1 MIKEMLLSLG
11 KYIDSL
17 VPAPE
22 PENRQN
28 ADCNCCILRICC
40 CNPCNCLKNALPGK
54 PRVTRHHAAKQEI
67 ADRNCR
73 KFAVQTNP
81 CVTKHQ
87 GAIASAK
94 RCPRCGQGN
103 RLYYRNASAR
113 DGLQSWCKQCQLD
126 YQKGKSAGTAGITPV
141 IPPEVIYP
149 EMDIAALYQQMVSA
163 SYSTD
168 VTPLPE
174 PQPDPPP
181 EPDFKPHIEIPDL
194 TGAGELAA
202 NVTAEVAGY
211 FTGIPGLGLGITM
224 LKMIGDAGND
234 R

>member
-1 MIKEMLLSLG
+1 MIKEMLLALG
-11 KYIDSL
+11 KYID
-17 VPAPE
+17 
-22 PENRQN
+22 ENFRT
-28 ADCNCCILRICC
+28 
-40 CNPCNCLKNALPGK
+40 P
-54 PRVTRHHAAKQEI
+54 HHAEA
-67 ADRNCR
+67 RP
-73 KFAVQTNP
+73 KFRSAP
-81 CVTKHQ
+81 FRHSLK

-94 RCPRCGQGN
+94 RCPRCGHRN

-126 YQKGKSAGTAGITPV
+126 YQRGRSAGTAGITPV
-141 IPPEVIYP
+141 IPPEVIFP
-149 EMDIAALYQQMVSA
+149 ETDIAALYQQMVSA

-174 PQPDPPP
+174 PQPDPQP

-202 NVTAEVAGY
+202 NVAAEVAGY
-211 FTGIPGLGLGITM
+211 VTGIPGLGLGVTM

>member
-1 MIKEMLLSLG
+1 M
-11 KYIDSL
+11 
-17 VPAPE
+17 
-22 PENRQN
+22 
-28 ADCNCCILRICC
+28 
-40 CNPCNCLKNALPGK
+40 
-54 PRVTRHHAAKQEI
+54 
-67 ADRNCR
+67 
-73 KFAVQTNP
+73 
-81 CVTKHQ
+81 
-87 GAIASAK
+87 
-94 RCPRCGQGN
+94 
-103 RLYYRNASAR
+103 
-113 DGLQSWCKQCQLD
+113 
-126 YQKGKSAGTAGITPV
+126 